1 VQTCL
6 QKGKGYFC
14 APFENSFQ
22 IAYLIYFKVFG
33 FNIKDYAQLT
43 KMRLASLVVFSA
55 AMTFLLGSHGPI
67 NWALFGWLIAGGLL
81 VTGSSNAFNQIM
93 ERELDKLMDR
103 TSTRPLPDY
112 RMTLV
117 EAYTIALVS
126 GLSGLVILYYFVNPL
141 SGILGTIALFSYV
154 FAYTP
159 LKRITPFA
167 VFVGAIPGAIPTALG
182 YVAATGKLDFAAFV
196 LFSIQFFWQ
205 FPHFWAIA
213 WVVNDDYL
221 KAGFQ
226 LLPTKKRDKGS
237 AMQTV
242 IYALAL
248 IPVSVLPYL
257 YHISGIYSLVV
268 LMLAALW
275 FLWKAIVLY
284 QQCSIEAARKL
295 MFASFVYL
303 PVVLIA
309 LVLDK
314 V

>member
-1 VQTCL
+1 
-6 QKGKGYFC
+6 
-14 APFENSFQ
+14 
-22 IAYLIYFKVFG
+22 VFV
-33 FNIKDYAQLT
+33 FNLKDYAQLT

-55 AMTFLLGSHGPI
+55 AMTYLLGSEGSI
-67 NWALFGWLIAGGLL
+67 DWVKFGWLMLGGALI
-81 VTGSSNAFNQIM
+81 TGSSNAFNQIM
-93 ERELDKLMDR
+93 ERELDKLMER

-112 RMTLV
+112 RMSLT

-126 GLSGLVILYYFVNPL
+126 GLCGNFILYYFVNFW
-141 SGILGTIALFSYV
+141 SGILGTIALFTYV

-182 YVAATGKLDFAAFV
+182 YIAATNQLSFQAFILFA
-196 LFSIQFFWQ
+196 LQFFWQ

-221 KAGFQ
+221 KAGFE
-226 LLPTKKRDKGS
+226 LLPTRKRDKGS

-242 IYALAL
+242 VYTLALLPVSVMPWLANLSGIYALM
-248 IPVSVLPYL
+248 VL
-257 YHISGIYSLVV
+257 V
-268 LMLAALW
+268 MMALW
-275 FLWKAIVLY
+275 FLYKAIVLY
-284 QQCSIEAARKL
+284 NECSIDAARKL

>member
-1 VQTCL
+1 MQRTVIQD
-6 QKGKGYFC
+6 
-14 APFENSFQ
+14 
-22 IAYLIYFKVFG
+22 KVFV
-33 FNIKDYAQLT
+33 FNLKDYAQLT

-55 AMTFLLGSHGPI
+55 AMTFLLGSQSPI
-67 NWALFGWLIAGGLL
+67 NWTLFMWLTIGGFL

-103 TSTRPLPDY
+103 TTGRPLPDY
-112 RMTLV
+112 RMTLL
-117 EAYTIALVS
+117 EAYTIALVT
-126 GLSGLVILYYFVNPL
+126 GLGGLFILYYFVNVW

-167 VFVGAIPGAIPTALG
+167 VFVGAIPGAIPIALG
-182 YVAATGKLDFAAFV
+182 YVAATGELSNAAFI
-196 LFSIQFFWQ
+196 LFAIQFFWQ

-213 WVVNDDYL
+213 WVLNDDYL
-221 KAGFQ
+221 KAGFE

-242 IYALAL
+242 VYALAL

-257 YHISGIYSLVV
+257 FHISGFYSMIV
-268 LMLAALW
+268 LLITALW
-275 FLWKAIVLY
+275 FLYKAYMLY
-284 QQCSIEAARKL
+284 RECSIEAARKL

-309 LVLDK
+309 LVIDK

>member
-1 VQTCL
+1 
-6 QKGKGYFC
+6 
-14 APFENSFQ
+14 
-22 IAYLIYFKVFG
+22 
-33 FNIKDYAQLT
+33 
-43 KMRLASLVVFSA
+43 MRLASLVVFSA
-55 AMTFLLGSHGPI
+55 AMTFLLGSQTPI
-67 NWALFGWLIAGGLL
+67 NWILFMWLTIGGFL

-103 TSTRPLPDY
+103 TTNRPLPDY
-112 RMTLV
+112 RMTLP
-117 EAYTIALVS
+117 EAYSIALAT
-126 GLSGLVILYYFVNPL
+126 GLGGLFILYYFVNVQC
-141 SGILGTIALFSYV
+141 GILGTVALFSYV

-167 VFVGAIPGAIPTALG
+167 VFIGAIPGAIPTALG
-182 YVAATGKLDFAAFV
+182 YVAASGEISHAAFI
-196 LFSIQFFWQ
+196 LFALQFFWQ

-221 KAGFQ
+221 KAGFE

-242 IYALAL
+242 VYAMAL

-257 YHISGIYSLVV
+257 FHISGIYSMIV
-268 LMLAALW
+268 LLIAALW
-275 FLWKAIVLY
+275 FLYKAVMLY
-284 QQCSIEAARKL
+284 RELSIEAARKL

-309 LVLDK
+309 LVIDK